1 MKLKKLFAVLSAVIM
16 SAAYV
21 PSTVNAETGHYVLNN
36 SIEKK
41 RTSVPAQTGCVSMP
55 VLRKVA
61 GGACAELAPTA
72 AYTPIKKYTAVGAAD
87 PKALPSSFDM
97 CKVYGST
104 PIKTQGRYG
113 TCWAHSAVESAQTSL
128 LASDPFI
135 DLSELHTAYFTY
147 YGDDQLQLKSK
158 DKEDLLIE
166 GGTARMVANLWSQ
179 WIGPVNETRLPYS
192 DVDFFDRS
200 SAEIETMRRQHDYIL
215 RNAYSLDYDET
226 RSNFDEINSLVKD
239 FVYNGR
245 AVNVSYMSSKIKY
258 WNSLYNS
265 SNSNRLPRFANHA
278 VAIVGWDDDFS
289 SDNFIIP
296 PEGNGAWLC
305 KNSWGTEDGANGYLW
320 ISYYD
325 KSISD
330 LMVYELDDADEHSIL
345 YQHDSF
351 IPIQTLSA
359 YESPDTNGPSYMADI
374 YDGTEKCEISAVGTY
389 IYNAGTEYEV
399 TVYTDL
405 TDEHIPTSGKP
416 SHTTKGKSDLTGFIT
431 IDLDE
436 PVLYSGKDKFSVVVK
451 MYCPDTPFV
460 LPVESSLYAESE
472 DGKIKDLSTYA
483 AQSQISEF
491 TAEGES
497 FISPDGSSWTDV
509 CTEDVTY
516 TEEEKKELKESFIS
530 QLYEGLEDDDTALL
544 EAAALQEKDYE
555 ETFAMGDIK
564 TSFGNF
570 TLKVYGDPVGKVRYS
585 HHAGEVPL
593 NEKVELS
600 YAGSGEGITYTID
613 GSNDTAA
620 YEEPIGI
627 SSAVTITA
635 ELLRGGIVSSVKSRR
650 SFQPKTAEIN
660 WIGYS
665 TDGKAVTEAL
675 AYAERIAK
683 NEYRITVPY
692 DTDKLAIL
700 AGTTYDIK
708 YGGNSYSSGTW
719 IENIP
724 LDSFNKTI
732 ELKLS
737 GENVLDGTVKL
748 IVERNFVKFD
758 TESGTMN
765 APLVDKIIA
774 PDGTEL
780 TNGAN
785 VLEYAGKELKVF
797 KDDKEITVKVPERA
811 DISDLKIDYRNE
823 LLGGISSEDIDALVI
838 AVGDTDDSEFI
849 SAERRIVRGID
860 IDPELNDVSFIS
872 VIPSESIRLRVK
884 ATSEKF
890 ASETIRYDIPD
901 IPAEIPDVAK
911 IVGKDATH
919 FTIEGADS
927 CEMGYDSYVPDIVL
941 EEMAEKY
948 GYSVDEL
955 IGIIGRS
962 NSFDADK
969 AVKLL
974 GTDFKS
980 SFALEYGRG
989 FFVRY
994 PATDTQF
1001 ASRAVYVP
1009 TKYAMGDVTRDG
1021 LVDSVDASTVLKH
1034 YALSST
1040 DKAGVLDEEQQ
1051 LLADMNGNSMID
1063 ALDASA
1069 ILILYAQRAVD

>member
-1 MKLKKLFAVLSAVIM
+1 MKLKRLFAVLSAIVM
-16 SAAYV
+16 TASYV
-21 PSTVNAETGHYVLNN
+21 PSTVYAESGRYIINRG
-36 SIEKK
+36 IEKK
-41 RTSVPAQTGCVSMP
+41 GASVPAQTGCVSMP

-61 GGACAELAPTA
+61 GGDSAELAPSA
-72 AYTPIKKYTAVGAAD
+72 AYTPIKSYTTVGAAD
-87 PKALPSSFDM
+87 HKALPASFDI

-104 PIKTQGRYG
+104 PIKSQGMYG
-113 TCWAHSAVESAQTSL
+113 TCWAHSAIESAQTSL
-128 LASDPFI
+128 LSSDPFI
-135 DLSELHTAYFTY
+135 DLSELHTSYFTY
-147 YGDDQLQLKSK
+147 YGEDQLKIDSDDTYGILA
-158 DKEDLLIE
+158 E

-179 WIGPVNETRLPYS
+179 WIGPVNESKLPYS
-192 DVDFFDRS
+192 AVDFFDKS
-200 SAEIETMRRQHDYIL
+200 SEIESMRRQHDYIL

-226 RSNFDEINSLVKD
+226 RSNFDEINSLIKE

-245 AVNVSYMSSKIKY
+245 GVSLSFMSDKIFA
-258 WNSLYNS
+258 WS
-265 SNSNRLPRFANHA
+265 SEYSSSYTKRLPRFANHA
-278 VAIVGWDDDFS
+278 VTIVGWDDDFS
-289 SDNFIIP
+289 ARNFNRT

-305 KNSWGTEDGANGYLW
+305 KNSWGTDDGENGYMWL
-320 ISYYD
+320 SYYD
-325 KSISD
+325 KSIGD
-330 LMVYELDDADEHSIL
+330 LTVFELDDADEHSIL

-374 YDGTEKCEISAVGTY
+374 YSGTEKSEISAIGTY
-389 IYNAGTEYEV
+389 IYNAGTEYEI

-405 TDEHIPTSGKP
+405 RDELIPTSGKP
-416 SHTTKGKSDLTGFIT
+416 SHTTKGKIDLTGFVT

-436 PVLYSGKDKFSVVVK
+436 PVLYSGEGKFSVVVK
-451 MYCPDTPFV
+451 LYCPDTPFV
-460 LPVESSLYAESE
+460 LPVESSLYAESA
-472 DGKIKDLSTYA
+472 DGEIKDISTFA
-483 AQSQISEF
+483 TQSQISEF
-491 TAEGES
+491 TAKGES
-497 FISPDGSSWTDV
+497 FISSDGSEWTDV

-516 TEEEKKELKESFIS
+516 TEEEKISLKESFIN
-530 QLYEGLEDDDTALL
+530 QLYEGLEEDDTEYL
-544 EAAALQEKDYE
+544 EAAAEQEKEYE
-555 ETFAMGDIK
+555 KIFAMGDIK
-564 TSFGNF
+564 TSFGNV
-570 TLKVYGDPVGKVRYS
+570 TLKAYGDPVGKVRYS

-600 YAGSGEGITYTID
+600 YAGSGEGISYTID
-613 GSNDTAA
+613 GSNDAAA

-635 ELLRGGIVSSVKSRR
+635 ELLRGGIVSSVKSSR

-665 TDGKAVTEAL
+665 TNGKAITDSL
-675 AYAERIAK
+675 AYAERTAK

-700 AGTTYDIK
+700 TGTTYDIK
-708 YGGNSYSSGTW
+708 YGGNSYSGGTW

-724 LDSFNKTI
+724 LNFSNKTI

-748 IVERNFVKFD
+748 TVERNLVKFD
-758 TESGTMN
+758 MKNGTMS
-765 APLVDKIIA
+765 ASLVDKVTA

-780 TNGAN
+780 TMGAN
-785 VLEYAGKELKVF
+785 VLEYAGKELKAV
-797 KDDKEITVKVPERA
+797 KDGKEITVKVPERA

-823 LLGGISSEDIDALVI
+823 VLGGFSREDIDALVI
-838 AVGDTDDSEFI
+838 AVGETDDSEFI
-849 SAERRIVRGID
+849 SATRRVVRGED
-860 IDPELNDVSFIS
+860 IAPELNDVFFIS

-884 ATSEKF
+884 ATSDKF
-890 ASETIRYDIPD
+890 ASETVRYDIPD
-901 IPAEIPDVAK
+901 IPAETPDVAK

-919 FTIEGADS
+919 FMIEGADN

-941 EEMAEKY
+941 EETAEKY
-948 GYSVDEL
+948 SYSVDEL
-955 IGIIGRS
+955 VGIIARS
-962 NSFDADK
+962 NSLDADK
-969 AVKLL
+969 AVSLL

-1001 ASRAVYVP
+1001 ASRAVYVSR
-1009 TKYAMGDVTRDG
+1009 KYAMGDVTRDG
-1021 LVDSVDASTVLKH
+1021 LVDSVDASIVLKH
-1034 YALSST
+1034 YALTST

-1051 LLADMNGNSMID
+1051 LLADMNGNSMVE

-1069 ILILYAQRAVD
+1069 ILVLYAQRAVEK